1 MYCKS
6 FLFLSLNL
14 IILQLTL
21 YLQGQL
27 TLYLQGQLTLYLQGQ
42 LTLYLQGQLTLY
54 LQWDP
59 KGAPASV
66 GLRKQLS

>member
-14 IILQLTL
+14 IIL
-21 YLQGQL
+21 QL